1 MIGRSIVAT
10 TVRSSAATN
19 TLKPT
24 TARIAAGD
32 GRRRVVIGAGAR
44 STIAAGLRLA
54 DVGGRLDLERVAV
67 MVELELPV
75 GRGAVEDRLELGR
88 RHEVGVRVDPH
99 VDGDVL
105 TRDEPHRDVGDLGRR
120 SRAGDVVAVAT

>member
-32 GRRRVVIGAGAR
+32 GRRRVTIGTGAR
-44 STIAAGLRLA
+44 STIATGLRLT
-54 DVGGRLDLERVAV
+54 DVGRRLDIEGVAV
-67 MVELELPV
+67 VIEFQLPV
-75 GRGAVEDRLELGR
+75 GRAAVDDRLELGR
-88 RHEVGVRVDPH
+88 RDQVGVRVDPQ
-99 VDGDVL
+99 V
-105 TRDEPHRDVGDLGRR
+105 
-120 SRAGDVVAVAT
+120 